1 MSQSGGRTLVLIIGS
16 AILGSIATMI
26 LVDSAPDHGQQT
38 QLNRKTDPRVPPK
51 PMWNNEPSETKE
63 NTVTS
68 QVPAQSPQAN
78 VAANSAAPQK
88 RKRKER
94 ATLENPPKAAQLRDE
109 AQLDAHGTPMALLEF
124 AEELALS
131 MEGVFAN
138 PDNRY
143 QVSRQ
148 LIACARDSDSKG
160 SAQAARALCLAN
172 LERLKNKY
180 PSELSASYISLIAEL
195 PDDLVFV
202 AGVQTTPN
210 TEKQ

>member
-1 MSQSGGRTLVLIIGS
+1 MGQRGGRTLALIVGS

-26 LVDSAPDHGQQT
+26 FIDSSQEQTQQT

-51 PMWNNEPSETKE
+51 PAWKNVPDGVRDDVVSAQEPTE
-63 NTVTS
+63 NK
-68 QVPAQSPQAN
+68 QALATN
-78 VAANSAAPQK
+78 AAPLPQN
-88 RKRKER
+88 RKKKER
-94 ATLENPPKAAQLRDE
+94 ITLDNPPKAAQLRDE
-109 AQLDAHGTPMALLEF
+109 AQLDAHGTPRALLEF
-124 AEELALS
+124 AEELAQS
-131 MEGVFAN
+131 MEGAFAN

-148 LIACARDSDSKG
+148 LITCARDSESKG

-180 PSELSASYISLIAEL
+180 PNELSASYLSLIAEL

-202 AGVQTTPN
+202 AGVQTTPS

>member
-1 MSQSGGRTLVLIIGS
+1 MSQRGGRTLVLVIGS

-26 LVDSAPDHGQQT
+26 FYDSAQQQSQQT

-51 PMWNNEPSETKE
+51 PIWKNSPEGLAEDKSAAQAEIKKQPS
-63 NTVTS
+63 
-68 QVPAQSPQAN
+68 
-78 VAANSAAPQK
+78 ANSPFPAKKNAQRVPVN
-88 RKRKER
+88 
-94 ATLENPPKAAQLRDE
+94 LDNPPKASQLRGE
-109 AQLDAHGTPMALLEF
+109 AESDPHGTPFALLEF
-124 AEELALS
+124 AEELAQS
-131 MEGVFAN
+131 MTGAFAN
-138 PDNRY
+138 PDDRY

-172 LERLKNKY
+172 LERLKNKF
-180 PSELSASYISLIAEL
+180 PDELSASYLSLIAEL

-202 AGVQTTPN
+202 AGVRTTTD